1 MYDIWIQHIF
11 WHKQINTIWDSEKES
26 IQYHGQ
32 DLLAEKTLSVTLN
45 DISSRNEVRASR
57 YLTLKNKITVEE
69 WRTTRNKTNLE
80 NFVLRERLVDKNGW
94 QHYVYQA
101 DECAL
106 HGTYVWA
113 TGIELYWNDFA
124 TATQLQVACMHAY
137 MQWIPKTYLTFNL
150 AMYIVKIYS
159 PV

>member
-1 MYDIWIQHIF
+1 MRIIF
-11 WHKQINTIWDSEKES
+11 TDKLNKMVAHYKNLLGMIFELNTSFDINTSWDSGEES

-32 DLLAEKTLSVTLN
+32 DLLAENTLSVTLN

-57 YLTLKNKITVEE
+57 YLTLKNNSR
-69 WRTTRNKTNLE
+69 RTRQNLE

-106 HGTYVWA
+106 HGTYVRA
-113 TGIELYWNDFA
+113 TGIELYRNDFA
-124 TATQLQVACMHAY
+124 TTTQLQVAC

-150 AMYIVKIYS
+150 
-159 PV
+159 

>member
-1 MYDIWIQHIF
+1 MFYDLYDLWFLFCFVFFPLFLYTCFLRRNVCPSENSTKIYVICIIF
-11 WHKQINTIWDSEKES
+11 ELNTSFDINTSRDSEEES

-94 QHYVYQA
+94 QHYVY
-101 DECAL
+101 
-106 HGTYVWA
+106 
-113 TGIELYWNDFA
+113 
-124 TATQLQVACMHAY
+124 
-137 MQWIPKTYLTFNL
+137 
-150 AMYIVKIYS
+150 
-159 PV
+159 